1 MKNSTYQPNLTEEEK
16 AKPYASYMNRPLAQ
30 VPAEI
35 LQAIQA
41 GPMEPKD
48 VLPFERINDLL
59 NPGYHA
65 VETGYCRLPNNSG
78 YVAVLTKMPGVTGE
92 MIDWWLWWHA
102 AAEDL
107 RYKIWYPGYHLG
119 IRITDRDQLLN
130 PKLSARE
137 RYWHNP
143 HYAKEDVGI
152 GPDTMRITFMPPAEF
167 GFDASRLEQANV
179 ATILCTRVGSES
191 KHAEHTDMCHFV
203 RKTSDG
209 VEMRSRFWIG
219 RKIYFAKFG
228 KDSFITKHIVNT
240 RLIRKLAI
248 PSDAPYQTAM
258 HCAQEYNNL
267 AEILPELYNKYGKEQ
282 GQAA

>member
-1 MKNSTYQPNLTEEEK
+1 METINGPENLTEEEK
-16 AKPYASYMNRPLAQ
+16 EKPYASYMSRAPAR
-30 VPAEI
+30 VPTNI

-41 GPMEPKD
+41 GPMDPKD
-48 VLPFERINDLL
+48 VLPFEKINDMLT
-59 NPGYHA
+59 PGYHA
-65 VETGYCRLPNNSG
+65 VETGHCRLPDNSG
-78 YVAVLTKMPGVTGE
+78 YVAVLTTMPGVTGE
-92 MIDWWLWWHA
+92 MLDWWFWWHA

-107 RYKIWYPGYHLG
+107 RYKIWYPGSHLG
-119 IRITDRDQLLN
+119 IRITNQDQLLN

-152 GPDTMRITFMPPAEF
+152 GVDTMRITFMPPAEF
-167 GFDASRLEQANV
+167 GFDASRFEQANV
-179 ATILCTRVGSES
+179 ATIISTRVGSES

-219 RKIYFAKFG
+219 RKIRFNLLRE
-228 KDSFITKHIVNT
+228 DSFINRHIVDTN
-240 RLIRKLAI
+240 LIRKLAI

-267 AEILPELYNKYGKEQ
+267 KEFLPELYREYGKE
-282 GQAA
+282 